1 MQNNTVLQDISSD
14 GSFCVAGHEFR
25 LLHEPAHR
33 LKALKSLIDG
43 AQSSIKMFNYMFRN
57 DQTGNEVLA
66 ALIAAAKRGVAVQL
80 IIDSFG
86 SAETKHHFF
95 QPLIDAGG
103 DYHCFGSRKG
113 LGYLVRNHQ
122 KIVIIDKERVL
133 VGGFNISDFYYD
145 RAGDASWEDFGTVMT
160 GAQVQP
166 LVDYYDALSD
176 LSRDGAI
183 SFRKMRR
190 LIQNW
195 KPGDGP
201 VRWVLGGPSNRISPW
216 ALSLKRD
223 LETAKRADIVE
234 AYFSPSQTILRRI
247 TRISKRG
254 GKVRLI
260 LAGKTDNGATI
271 GAARSLY
278 IYLLKR
284 GVEIN
289 EFQTKPL
296 HMKLLAIDNACYIGS
311 ANMDVR
317 SLFIN
322 MEIMLRIEDA
332 AMATH
337 IRAMMDRMAGASEHQ
352 TLAKHRKRA
361 TLLKR
366 VQWALNYFLVNTV
379 DYTIGRRIKFGLL
392 RK

>member
-1 MQNNTVLQDISSD
+1 MQKNTALQDISSD
-14 GSFCVAGHEFR
+14 GSFTVAGHTFH

-33 LKALKSLIDG
+33 LQAVKSLIEE
-43 AQSSIKMFNYMFRN
+43 AQSSIKMFNYMFRD

-66 ALIAAAKRGVAVQL
+66 ALIDAAQRGVAVEL

-86 SAETKHHFF
+86 SAETSHEFF

-103 DYHCFGSRKG
+103 HYHCFGSRKG

-122 KIVIIDKERVL
+122 KILIIDKERVL

-145 RAGDASWEDFGTVMT
+145 RAGDQSWEDFGTVMT
-160 GAQVQP
+160 GPQVKP

-183 SFRKMRR
+183 PFRKMRH
-190 LIQNW
+190 LIRNW

-201 VRWVLGGPSNRISPW
+201 VRWVLGGPTNRISPW

-223 LETAKRADIVE
+223 LQCAKRADIVE
-234 AYFSPSQTILRRI
+234 AYFSPSQTVLRRI
-247 TRISKRG
+247 TKVCKRG

-278 IYLLKR
+278 KYLMKR

-296 HMKLLAIDNACYIGS
+296 HMKLLAIDDACYIGS

-332 AMATH
+332 AMAKH
-337 IRAMMDRMAGASEHQ
+337 IRGMMDMMVEASEHQ

-361 TLLKR
+361 TLFKR
-366 VQWALNYFLVNTV
+366 IQWGLSYFMVNTV
-379 DYTIGRRIKFGLL
+379 DYTVGRRIKFSLL